1 MKATLRFIYVNKRYV
16 GLAIGGLVLLAQNIG
31 IVIPGEAPIDQTLYL
46 EQAKD
51 AIYTIAMVWL
61 AHHDG
66 VLKGQS

>member
-1 MKATLRFIYVNKRYV
+1 MKATLRFLYTNKRYV

-31 IVIPGEAPIDQTLYL
+31 IVIPGEAPIDAHLYV

-51 AIYTIAMVWL
+51 ALYTIVMVWL

-66 VLKGQS
+66 TLKASQ